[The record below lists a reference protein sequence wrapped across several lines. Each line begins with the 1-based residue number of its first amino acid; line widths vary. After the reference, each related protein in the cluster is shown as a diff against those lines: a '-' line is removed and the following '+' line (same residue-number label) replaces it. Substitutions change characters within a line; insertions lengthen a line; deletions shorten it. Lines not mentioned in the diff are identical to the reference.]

1 MNPQPPDHED
11 GGGMISEARHFVAA
25 CGRYVSAR
33 LRLARL
39 EGKEAGAHTA
49 KLLALIIAVAVLS
62 AFMWLFLC
70 LGLVSLMAGAFAQHG
85 WLWSSLIMAG
95 AHLVLILMLTAVLRR
110 KASTQLFP
118 LTTEEL
124 KKDQE
129 WLERQT
135 TTKPPY

>member
-1 MNPQPPDHED
+1 MKPEPPDQED

-25 CGRYVSAR
+25 CGRYISAR
-33 LRLARL
+33 LKLARL

-49 KLLALIIAVAVLS
+49 KLLALIIAIAVS
-62 AFMWLFLC
+62 AGFLWLFLC
-70 LGLVSLMAGAFAQHG
+70 LGLVSLLAEQFTRHG

-95 AHLVLILMLTAVLRR
+95 AHLVLILLLAAVLRR

-129 WLERQT
+129 WLERHT
-135 TTKPPY
+135 KTKPPY

>member
-1 MNPQPPDHED
+1 MKPEPPDYED
-11 GGGMISEARHFVAA
+11 GGGMISEARHFVVA

-33 LRLARL
+33 IRLARL
-39 EGKEAGAHTA
+39 EGKEAGAHA
-49 KLLALIIAVAVLS
+49 FKLLLLIVAVVVLGG
-62 AFMWLFLC
+62 FTWLFLC
-70 LGLVSLMAGAFAQHG
+70 VGLASLMAGAFAHHG

-95 AHLVLILMLTAVLRR
+95 AHLLLILMLTAVLRR

-135 TTKPPY
+135 KTKPPY